1 MKSSHWLVLLSAAG
15 IVAACSDG
23 PAENAGE
30 DVDSAI
36 EDVTGE
42 DTDAFEEAGENVDE
56 ATEGDLTLGATGPE
70 SEVTV
75 NVRLF
80 TCLPQGL
87 DPGGLSRLVG
97 RRTGGD

>member
-1 MKSSHWLVLLSAAG
+1 MRVLLVDDEPLALRRLEILLSAAG
-15 IVAACSDG
+15 ILAACPDG

-56 ATEGDLTLGATGPE
+56 AAEDVDDE
-70 SEVTV
+70 
-75 NVRLF
+75 
-80 TCLPQGL
+80 PQ
-87 DPGGLSRLVG
+87 R
-97 RRTGGD
+97 

>member
-15 IVAACSDG
+15 IVACSDG

-42 DTDAFEEAGENVDE
+42 DTDAFEEAGENAD
-56 ATEGDLTLGATGPE
+56 
-70 SEVTV
+70 EVTEDIDDEPH
-75 NVRLF
+75 R
-80 TCLPQGL
+80 
-87 DPGGLSRLVG
+87 D
-97 RRTGGD
+97 